1 MPSLAFYPTSFL
13 TKTCQFRLLTK
24 DAPSMALLLLQDK
37 MLLSAPNSSKSNAL
51 QKRKKEGTIQ
61 KEVSPPYFNC

>member
-1 MPSLAFYPTSFL
+1 MPSLAFYPASFQS
-13 TKTCQFRLLTK
+13 KTCQFRLLTK

-51 QKRKKEGTIQ
+51 QKKKKEGDNS
-61 KEVSPPYFNC
+61 KRSVPALF

>member
-1 MPSLAFYPTSFL
+1 
-13 TKTCQFRLLTK
+13 
-24 DAPSMALLLLQDK
+24 MALLLLQDK

-51 QKRKKEGTIQ
+51 QKKKKEGTIQ